1 MHGLGSNGTIL
12 NIRISRD
19 IVYDVGL
26 KSGNIAVRRN
36 NTGSIFW
43 FCCEGNVKST
53 ERKTLMGY
61 LDKLSKLILLFIL
74 NKRNK
79 RN

>member
-1 MHGLGSNGTIL
+1 MHGLGFNGTIL
-12 NIRISRD
+12 NIRISRN
-19 IVYDVGL
+19 IVNGVGL
-26 KSGNIAVRRN
+26 KSCSRAVGRI

-43 FCCEGNVKST
+43 FCCEGNVTST

-61 LDKLSKLILLFIL
+61 LEKLSKLILVFIL